1 MQKLSDRQKGE
12 IMKATG
18 ISRRIDSVGRIVIPV
33 EIRTRLGIRS
43 GDPIEIF
50 THNNEIVLRKYD
62 VSIGLSGLV
71 KRLHDE
77 FYAVMEDL
85 PKETADKICGHINA
99 LQALMGDNG

>member
-1 MQKLSDRQKGE
+1 ME
-12 IMKATG
+12 TTG

-43 GDPIEIF
+43 GDQIEIF

-71 KRLHDE
+71 KKLHDE
-77 FYAVMEDL
+77 FCAVMEDI
-85 PKETADKICGHINA
+85 PEETADKICGHINA
-99 LQALMGDNG
+99 LQALMGEDE